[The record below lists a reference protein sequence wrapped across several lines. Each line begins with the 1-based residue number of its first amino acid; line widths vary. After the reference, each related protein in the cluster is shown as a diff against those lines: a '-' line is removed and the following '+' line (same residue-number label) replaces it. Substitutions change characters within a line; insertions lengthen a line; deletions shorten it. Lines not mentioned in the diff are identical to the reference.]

1 MPNPANLSTAP
12 HVAFVPITD
21 KDKAIAFYRGQLG
34 LALIED
40 QSPFAL
46 VFQLNGDLNGAMLR
60 ATFAGDFKPHPF
72 TILGWRVSD
81 IESTCRELTAK
92 GVSFNRYPGMNDSNP
107 LGIWTA
113 PGGTKVAWFT
123 DPFGNV
129 LSLQQDA
136 APNTAQ

>member
-1 MPNPANLSTAP
+1 MPNPADLATTP
-12 HVAFVPITD
+12 HVAFVPIAD
-21 KDKAIAFYRGQLG
+21 KDKALTFYRDQLG
-34 LALIED
+34 LTLIED

-46 VFQLNGDLNGAMLR
+46 VFDLNGTMLR

-72 TILGWRVSD
+72 TILGWRVSN
-81 IESTCRELTAK
+81 IESTCRELSAK
-92 GVSFNRYPGMNDSNP
+92 GVSFNRYPGMNDSDP

-129 LSLQQDA
+129 LSLQQDV
-136 APNTAQ
+136 